1 MAKQSTQQLN
11 QRLTQIVNKNEPSV
25 YTKDVKQ
32 ALSSK
37 SPQDKRTAI
46 TEYNKWQRS

>member
-1 MAKQSTQQLN
+1 MAKQTTQQLN
-11 QRLTQIVNKNEPSV
+11 QKLTQIVNRKEPSV
-25 YTKDVKQ
+25 YTKDAKQ